1 MRETVDLLVEPDR
14 AQSLI
19 PSRDDHSES
28 EADHIA
34 SILKDLPEC
43 RADEDAI
50 RQPPDE
56 PERRCVIHVILH
68 HRARAIGLKCVFV
81 PSEAVRALLLKIIS
95 KPSARLPR
103 GDARAPTNG

>member
-1 MRETVDLLVEPDR
+1 MRETVDLLALELDQ

-19 PSRDDHSES
+19 PSRSDHSES
-28 EADHIA
+28 EADHVAAIP
-34 SILKDLPEC
+34 KDPSEC

-56 PERRCVIHVILH
+56 PERRCVVHVILH
-68 HRARAIGLKCVFV
+68 HRARTIGLKCVFV
-81 PSEAVRALLLKIIS
+81 PPEAVRALLLKIS

-103 GDARAPTNG
+103 GD